1 MPVLKPLHEAA
12 GLERLIVSTY
22 QAVSGSGLAGARELA
37 GQVRAAVEQGDIENL
52 VHDGSAIDF
61 PEPELYAKTIAFD
74 VLPLA
79 RIELRGYGERY
90 LQEYGEVDI
99 ALDPF
104 PYPGGGT
111 TCDALY
117 MGVPVVSM
125 YGRRHGTR
133 LAYSILAN
141 VGLGE
146 LAIPS
151 NQPQD
156 YVARAVALAE
166 DEELLDVLHRNLR
179 VMLLRS
185 PVMDTRRYVAELEQ
199 VYQEAWQAAVGEE
212 QE

>member
-1 MPVLKPLHEAA
+1 VRDPACVLYMQEQLDAA
-12 GLERLIVSTY
+12 GLDLDRVDMEDTDDRY
-22 QAVSGSGLAGARELA
+22 M
-37 GQVRAAVEQGDIENL
+37 
-52 VHDGSAIDF
+52 
-61 PEPELYAKTIAFD
+61 
-74 VLPLA
+74 
-79 RIELRGYGERY
+79 ERY
-90 LQEYGEVDI
+90 LDVDI
-99 ALDPF
+99 SLDTF
-104 PYPGGGT
+104 PYVGGGT

-151 NQPQD
+151 DQPQD